1 MGGEIQ
7 ITGGVG
13 SHQFSFSILFDMA
26 VHAFFGYR
34 SYRG

>member
-1 MGGEIQ
+1 MSGEIQ
-7 ITGGVG
+7 VTDGVG
-13 SHQFSFSILFDMA
+13 GHQPSFSILFDMA